1 MPDFFFHGVRHI
13 VESKMAELRV
23 PTHIRGLL
31 FDHVPNRGSGKLYDH
46 HEYRDEM
53 TSALELWAAH
63 IESLIAP
70 ADVQV
75 LR

>member
-13 VESKMAELRV
+13 VETKIAELR
-23 PTHIRGLL
+23 LL
-31 FDHVPNRGSGKLYDH
+31 FDHVPNRGSGKLNDH

-63 IESLIAP
+63 IERLIAP